1 MQPTLDRAADPHH
14 DRRWLILAVIGIAQ
28 LLVVLDVTIVNIA
41 LPSAQRDLGFSDDGR
56 QWVITAYALAFGS
69 LLLLGGRIADLFG
82 RKWTFVAGLIGFAGA
97 SALGGAAQSFDVL
110 VAARALQGVFAAML
124 APAALSL
131 LATTFTEPA
140 ERGKAFG
147 VFGAIA
153 GAGGAFGLLLG
164 GALTEALDWR
174 WCLYVSIV
182 FATPAAIAA
191 TRLLHDVPAPARPR
205 LDVPGTLAASSGL
218 FALVFGLARAESD
231 GWGDPVTVGFLIGGA
246 VLLIAFAALQR
257 RVANP
262 LLPLGVVADRN
273 RGGSFLAVATA
284 GAGIFGVFLFLTFYL
299 QDTRGLTAL
308 ETGLAFLPMNVS
320 VIAAATIVST
330 RVLARTGPRPIVL
343 AGMASAALGM
353 VLLTRIGVDTG
364 YASHVLPSLV
374 LIGLGFGAVIASSLA
389 TATFRVP
396 ARDSGVASAMVSTS
410 QQIGGSIGT
419 ALLSTLAVS
428 ATTDFLAGHGP
439 ARQILRQAAVE
450 GYVTAFWWAAAIFA
464 LGALVCGAL
473 LRSDA
478 RPEMTHGPAP
488 EPEPAH
494 A

>member
-1 MQPTLDRAADPHH
+1 
-14 DRRWLILAVIGIAQ
+14 
-28 LLVVLDVTIVNIA
+28 
-41 LPSAQRDLGFSDDGR
+41 
-56 QWVITAYALAFGS
+56 
-69 LLLLGGRIADLFG
+69 
-82 RKWTFVAGLIGFAGA
+82 
-97 SALGGAAQSFDVL
+97 
-110 VAARALQGVFAAML
+110 
-124 APAALSL
+124 
-131 LATTFTEPA
+131 
-140 ERGKAFG
+140 
-147 VFGAIA
+147 
-153 GAGGAFGLLLG
+153 
-164 GALTEALDWR
+164 
-174 WCLYVSIV
+174 
-182 FATPAAIAA
+182 
-191 TRLLHDVPAPARPR
+191 
-205 LDVPGTLAASSGL
+205 
-218 FALVFGLARAESD
+218 
-231 GWGDPVTVGFLIGGA
+231 
-246 VLLIAFAALQR
+246 
-257 RVANP
+257 
-262 LLPLGVVADRN
+262 
-273 RGGSFLAVATA
+273 
-284 GAGIFGVFLFLTFYL
+284 
-299 QDTRGLTAL
+299 
-308 ETGLAFLPMNVS
+308 MNVS